1 LQGKAGHLWRGRS
14 NQFDP
19 GEALRTDDLAAK
31 AGTCER
37 ISLHRHLGGRTIT
50 LNGSGIRECRFKWW
64 REGEITTIV
73 EPTQAQVAAL
83 VAPYLKTQAS
93 GLGFAIGCA
102 SPGFAQSGS
111 LYFAGNVTNQF
122 GQSLDLGATTPFE
135 IASISKTFTATLY
148 ARLIRVGNPN
158 LTIGDFSQPYGP
170 LPISPTLAGIT
181 LDELMSYTSG
191 LPQDNEDAE
200 VDSPPELP
208 SPYSMPGMLSYLRA
222 TPPPVT
228 SSGQQYTYSNLAF
241 AIMSAIL
248 ASGGT
253 ISDPRVGAFVRKM
266 REHVFAPLG
275 IHATYFDAVSL
286 AELPLGFNYN
296 YRKIP
301 VYSGSSPGWEFF
313 PAYFGAG
320 GIVATPSD
328 MFQWLLFNMG
338 IVQNAQLSPLLSVLQ
353 TPATT
358 VTAGKRHTRLG
369 LGWFISPGGNS
380 SSASVFKDGDLHGFG
395 SYIAFLPSPDPGVT
409 PSQAGVFVLLNA
421 EDITDTQEDKGVPVA
436 VALAHDLLLIMQGQT
451 PPTDKSHYPRSTPH
465 VG

>member
-1 LQGKAGHLWRGRS
+1 M
-14 NQFDP
+14 
-19 GEALRTDDLAAK
+19 
-31 AGTCER
+31 
-37 ISLHRHLGGRTIT
+37 
-50 LNGSGIRECRFKWW
+50 
-64 REGEITTIV
+64 
-73 EPTQAQVAAL
+73 
-83 VAPYLKTQAS
+83 APYLETQAS

-122 GQSLDLGATTPFE
+122 DQALDLCATTPFE

-148 ARLIRVGNPN
+148 ARLIRAGNPN
-158 LTIGDFSQPYGP
+158 LTIGDFSQPNGP

-181 LDELMSYTSG
+181 LDELMSYTTG
-191 LPQDNEDAE
+191 LPKDNVNAPR
-200 VDSPPELP
+200 DSPPELP
-208 SPYSMPGMLSYLRA
+208 SPYSMPAMLSYLSA
-222 TPPPVT
+222 APPPVT
-228 SSGQQYTYSNLAF
+228 SPGQQYTYSNLAF

-253 ISDPRVGAFVRKM
+253 IGDPRVGAFVRKM
-266 REHVFAPLG
+266 REHVFEPLG
-275 IHATYFDAVSL
+275 IPATYFNSASL
-286 AELPLGFNYN
+286 AQLPLGFNYN
-296 YRKIP
+296 YQESP
-301 VYSGSSPGWEFF
+301 AYSASPPGWVFF

-320 GIVATPSD
+320 GIVATPND
-328 MFQWLLFNMG
+328 MLQWLLFNMG
-338 IVQNAQLSPLLSVLQ
+338 IVQNAQLSPLLPVLQ

-358 VTAGKRHTRLG
+358 VTPPNTDTRLG

-421 EDITDTQEDKGVPVA
+421 EGITDTQEDKGVPIA

-451 PPTDKSHYPRSTPH
+451 PPTDKSHYPRSTQH
-465 VG
+465 VGP